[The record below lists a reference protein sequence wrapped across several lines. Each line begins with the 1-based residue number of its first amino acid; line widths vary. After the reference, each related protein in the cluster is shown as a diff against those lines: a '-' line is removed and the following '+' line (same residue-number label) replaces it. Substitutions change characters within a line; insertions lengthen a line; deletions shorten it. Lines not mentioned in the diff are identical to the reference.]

1 MPMAAAK
8 PCTKA
13 GCRALVRGGTSRC
26 DAHPYDPR
34 PVVSGSR
41 DPFYNQARWRAAS
54 RCYRVKHPLCSTC
67 GAASQMVDH
76 LVPRSERPDLEWV
89 SGNWQALCRRCH
101 ARKSATTDGWLGN
114 PRRPNG

>member
-54 RCYRVKHPLCSTC
+54 RAYRVKHPTCAC
-67 GAASQMVDH
+67 GAPSRLVDH
-76 LVPRSERPDLEWV
+76 VIPRSVRPDLEWT
-89 SGNWQALCRRCH
+89 SANWQAQCWRC
-101 ARKSATTDGWLGN
+101 ASRKTAATDGAFGN
-114 PRRPNG
+114 PVVP